1 LASLSDGKTGRTTA
15 VTGPEAMEQV
25 EEEDMA
31 AGIAA
36 GAGKA
41 GQLSATGDHGSGSC
55 PQTESERKIWSL
67 ADSELS
73 NIRITRKVYVFCPFL
88 WLPSGFFSFFFFC
101 ALYLVFCCFFLKSF
115 YSMIMIGKQ
124 HHITSH

>member
-15 VTGPEAMEQV
+15 VVTGPEAMEQV
-25 EEEDMA
+25 EEEVVA

-36 GAGKA
+36 GAVKA
-41 GQLSATGDHGSGSC
+41 GQHSATGDHGGGNC

-73 NIRITRKVYVFCPFL
+73 NIRITSKVYAFSPFL
-88 WLPSGFFSFFFFC
+88 WLPSGFFFLLLFFFC
-101 ALYLVFCCFFLKSF
+101 ALYPVLCCLLS
-115 YSMIMIGKQ
+115 
-124 HHITSH
+124 

>member
-1 LASLSDGKTGRTTA
+1 ML
-15 VTGPEAMEQV
+15 TGPEAMEQV
-25 EEEDMA
+25 EGEVVA

-41 GQLSATGDHGSGSC
+41 GQHSATGDHGGGNC
-55 PQTESERKIWSL
+55 LQTESERKIWSL

-73 NIRITRKVYVFCPFL
+73 SIRITSKVYAFSPFL
-88 WLPSGFFSFFFFC
+88 CLPLGFFLFFFSFVLCTLSF
-101 ALYLVFCCFFLKSF
+101 VVFFLKSF

-124 HHITSH
+124 HHITSY